1 MSKIIGIDLGT
12 TNSCVAVM
20 EGGKPTVVANTEG
33 ARTTPSI
40 VAFTKTGERLVGEP
54 AKRQAVTNS
63 EKTISSIKRHMGTD
77 YKVDIDGKKYS
88 PQEIS
93 AMILTKLKQD
103 AEAYLGVLLWTLL
116 PFACTS
122 MISVA
127 CRVMGRP
134 AIPMISGVISCLV
147 NIVLDLLFV
156 AVLGMGVSGAAIA
169 TIASQFFSAILT
181 LIALLTAS
189 LGGAAFAWF
198 ALSSRNV
205 AAQALLA
212 LLGILVVLTALF
224 GLYLLIVLLLLNSRV
239 MLQRERPRL
248 ANMLTLLLALPACRA
263 DTGVGRTLRVG
274 VALYQQEDTFI
285 ETVTRELQR
294 AALETGD
301 GQGIKI
307 NLYIADG
314 KESQATQNEQ
324 VDRFLERGY
333 DVICVNVV
341 DRTAA
346 AVIIDKAQAAD
357 VPVIFFNRELV
368 EQDLERWDKLYY
380 VGAKA
385 FESGIMQGEMAA
397 DIFKNDPA
405 ADKNGDGVFQYI
417 VLEGE
422 ADHQDA
428 IVRTE
433 YAVSTITD
441 QGVPVEKL
449 GYAIANWNRA
459 QANTKMSQ
467 LLTEYGNQIELVLSN
482 NDDMALGAVDAMKA
496 AGIDQTEWP
505 VILGIDGTDVGLA
518 ALKNGEIRGTV
529 YNDKEGQ
536 AEKMFDLAFCLARG
550 LSLDD
555 LGLEDGKYIRQPYT
569 KLEEVPEEQE

>member
-1 MSKIIGIDLGT
+1 MFAKKMTIAGLACLLAVEASGCGNTGGGQVTSIRIGVSVYDQYDT
-12 TNSCVAVM
+12 FV
-20 EGGKPTVVANTEG
+20 
-33 ARTTPSI
+33 
-40 VAFTKTGERLVGEP
+40 
-54 AKRQAVTNS
+54 S
-63 EKTISSIKRHMGTD
+63 EMINHFNEYASE
-77 YKVDIDGKKYS
+77 V
-88 PQEIS
+88 S
-93 AMILTKLKQD
+93 A
-103 AEAYLGVLLWTLL
+103 
-116 PFACTS
+116 S
-122 MISVA
+122 MDSNV
-127 CRVMGRP
+127 
-134 AIPMISGVISCLV
+134 SV
-147 NIVLDLLFV
+147 NIDVYN
-156 AVLGMGVSGAAIA
+156 AA
-169 TIASQFFSAILT
+169 ASQT
-181 LIALLTAS
+181 
-189 LGGAAFAWF
+189 
-198 ALSSRNV
+198 
-205 AAQALLA
+205 
-212 LLGILVVLTALF
+212 
-224 GLYLLIVLLLLNSRV
+224 
-239 MLQRERPRL
+239 
-248 ANMLTLLLALPACRA
+248 
-263 DTGVGRTLRVG
+263 
-274 VALYQQEDTFI
+274 
-285 ETVTRELQR
+285 
-294 AALETGD
+294 
-301 GQGIKI
+301 
-307 NLYIADG
+307 
-314 KESQATQNEQ
+314 TQNNQ
-324 VDRFLERGY
+324 VKTMLEDGC
-333 DVICVNVV
+333 DIICVNLV
-341 DRTAA
+341 DRTEP
-346 AVIIDKAQAAD
+346 VTIIDMAEKKD

-405 ADKNGDGVFQYI
+405 ADKNRDGVFQYI

-467 LLTEYGNQIELVLSN
+467 LLTEYGDQIELVLSN

-496 AGIDQTEWP
+496 AGIDQAEWP

-550 LSLDD
+550 LPLDD

>member
-1 MSKIIGIDLGT
+1 MFAKKMTIAGLACLLAVEASGCGNTGGGQVTSIRIGVSVYDQYDT
-12 TNSCVAVM
+12 FV
-20 EGGKPTVVANTEG
+20 
-33 ARTTPSI
+33 
-40 VAFTKTGERLVGEP
+40 
-54 AKRQAVTNS
+54 S
-63 EKTISSIKRHMGTD
+63 EMINHFNEYASE
-77 YKVDIDGKKYS
+77 V
-88 PQEIS
+88 S
-93 AMILTKLKQD
+93 A
-103 AEAYLGVLLWTLL
+103 
-116 PFACTS
+116 S
-122 MISVA
+122 MDSNV
-127 CRVMGRP
+127 
-134 AIPMISGVISCLV
+134 SV
-147 NIVLDLLFV
+147 NIDVYN
-156 AVLGMGVSGAAIA
+156 AA
-169 TIASQFFSAILT
+169 ASQT
-181 LIALLTAS
+181 
-189 LGGAAFAWF
+189 
-198 ALSSRNV
+198 
-205 AAQALLA
+205 
-212 LLGILVVLTALF
+212 
-224 GLYLLIVLLLLNSRV
+224 
-239 MLQRERPRL
+239 
-248 ANMLTLLLALPACRA
+248 
-263 DTGVGRTLRVG
+263 
-274 VALYQQEDTFI
+274 
-285 ETVTRELQR
+285 
-294 AALETGD
+294 
-301 GQGIKI
+301 
-307 NLYIADG
+307 
-314 KESQATQNEQ
+314 TQNNQ
-324 VDRFLERGY
+324 VKTMLEDGC
-333 DVICVNVV
+333 DIICVNLV
-341 DRTAA
+341 DRTEP
-346 AVIIDKAQAAD
+346 VTIIDMAEKQN

-405 ADKNGDGVFQYI
+405 ADKNRDGVFQYI

>member
-1 MSKIIGIDLGT
+1 M
-12 TNSCVAVM
+12 
-20 EGGKPTVVANTEG
+20 
-33 ARTTPSI
+33 
-40 VAFTKTGERLVGEP
+40 
-54 AKRQAVTNS
+54 
-63 EKTISSIKRHMGTD
+63 
-77 YKVDIDGKKYS
+77 
-88 PQEIS
+88 
-93 AMILTKLKQD
+93 
-103 AEAYLGVLLWTLL
+103 
-116 PFACTS
+116 
-122 MISVA
+122 
-127 CRVMGRP
+127 
-134 AIPMISGVISCLV
+134 
-147 NIVLDLLFV
+147 
-156 AVLGMGVSGAAIA
+156 
-169 TIASQFFSAILT
+169 
-181 LIALLTAS
+181 
-189 LGGAAFAWF
+189 
-198 ALSSRNV
+198 
-205 AAQALLA
+205 
-212 LLGILVVLTALF
+212 
-224 GLYLLIVLLLLNSRV
+224 
-239 MLQRERPRL
+239 
-248 ANMLTLLLALPACRA
+248 
-263 DTGVGRTLRVG
+263 
-274 VALYQQEDTFI
+274 
-285 ETVTRELQR
+285 
-294 AALETGD
+294 
-301 GQGIKI
+301 
-307 NLYIADG
+307 
-314 KESQATQNEQ
+314 
-324 VDRFLERGY
+324 
-333 DVICVNVV
+333 
-341 DRTAA
+341 
-346 AVIIDKAQAAD
+346 
-357 VPVIFFNRELV
+357 IFFNRELV

-467 LLTEYGNQIELVLSN
+467 LLTEYGDQIELVLSN

-496 AGIDQTEWP
+496 AGIDQAEWP

>member
-1 MSKIIGIDLGT
+1 MFAKKMTIAGLACLLAVEASGCGNTGGGQVTSIRIGVSVYDQYDT
-12 TNSCVAVM
+12 FV
-20 EGGKPTVVANTEG
+20 
-33 ARTTPSI
+33 
-40 VAFTKTGERLVGEP
+40 
-54 AKRQAVTNS
+54 S
-63 EKTISSIKRHMGTD
+63 EMINHFNEYASE
-77 YKVDIDGKKYS
+77 V
-88 PQEIS
+88 S
-93 AMILTKLKQD
+93 A
-103 AEAYLGVLLWTLL
+103 
-116 PFACTS
+116 S
-122 MISVA
+122 MDSNV
-127 CRVMGRP
+127 
-134 AIPMISGVISCLV
+134 SV
-147 NIVLDLLFV
+147 NIDVYN
-156 AVLGMGVSGAAIA
+156 AA
-169 TIASQFFSAILT
+169 ASQT
-181 LIALLTAS
+181 
-189 LGGAAFAWF
+189 
-198 ALSSRNV
+198 
-205 AAQALLA
+205 
-212 LLGILVVLTALF
+212 
-224 GLYLLIVLLLLNSRV
+224 
-239 MLQRERPRL
+239 
-248 ANMLTLLLALPACRA
+248 
-263 DTGVGRTLRVG
+263 
-274 VALYQQEDTFI
+274 
-285 ETVTRELQR
+285 
-294 AALETGD
+294 
-301 GQGIKI
+301 
-307 NLYIADG
+307 
-314 KESQATQNEQ
+314 TQNNQ
-324 VDRFLERGY
+324 VKTMLEDGC
-333 DVICVNVV
+333 DIICVNLV
-341 DRTAA
+341 DRTEP
-346 AVIIDKAQAAD
+346 VTIIDMAEKKD

-405 ADKNGDGVFQYI
+405 TDKNGDGVFQYI

-467 LLTEYGNQIELVLSN
+467 LLTEYGDQIELVLAN

-496 AGIDQTEWP
+496 AGIDQAEWP

-550 LSLDD
+550 LPLDD